1 MKSWHFILFLLLATL
16 AGKRCQAV
24 ELTSWKF
31 THFGYREGI
40 GHPLV
45 MSFFQDSY
53 GFMWI
58 GTKHGIYR
66 FNGIQVRA
74 YRTAKNQTAPLKDIF
89 HIQEDPYRRL
99 WTIASGTILK
109 YNLKSDSFETVAP
122 VSDQPVY
129 NMFHIDRRHRF
140 WCHWSDTLRT
150 YRITKEGELTPLK
163 KYAISIHD
171 IRGYDEDAAGRIWC
185 ISESQGIFRI
195 HPETGAYQNRLLTS
209 NTSQPMALRCLKI
222 LSNQM
227 VCTGGYLWGMV
238 ILDTGLKVLH
248 HEYFGREDDRG
259 LRSIGVRG
267 ILELSNYQ
275 GQPSLLLGT
284 NNQGLVVYHCADHH
298 YEAVNSPEWSEACH
312 DLFIRTLYRDREGN
326 IWVGTI
332 SEGAYALFRKR
343 QWFHSNYLPLPTTSG
358 LQNTV
363 NYLAADIDFPNT
375 PIIWCNSMNT
385 GILGLNLL
393 TGSWTPLLSG
403 DNLNNTFAFYQL
415 SKDEFLIGNTT
426 ETYSLL
432 HRVKRNGPRS
442 KISIRHLLEKDSSFH
457 GEKFSTFVHDIGMPE
472 PDLVYISDVNR
483 GLFTYR
489 LSNGQVEW
497 LYTPFNKGYGI
508 PTKRADAIC
517 SGDSNGIYIACHD
530 DGIFRLDKT
539 TRLIREVKPR
549 MNGQRISLIQIQS
562 ICSSPNHRFLYLA
575 SIDGEGLYILD
586 THEDTCF
593 QLTEK
598 HGLSNNH
605 CINVTCDENGRVWM
619 NTEAGLDCYDPKTGR
634 FWFFDQKDGY
644 KNTSVSYGMF
654 LKKSILFSGGNSCLI
669 TTNIDTLLQN
679 ESNKPAL
686 LVDEIR
692 SAGGIL
698 ARCFSGHQDGRSIPY
713 NKNSLSVSF
722 NLMDL
727 FRAGSAVYRYKIEG
741 GENTWKE
748 IGHQNSLNLTNMSP
762 GNYLLRIQA
771 GLTSGVWMSESSY
784 GFTVE
789 NPWYRSTWFF
799 LGLML
804 ALSALIWLGY
814 RWRLNT
820 VRKEAGLQQK
830 LSELQLSS
838 LRSQM
843 NPHFIFNSLNSIQR
857 FILQRD
863 TRQASNYLNQFAQL
877 MRSILDHSH
886 EQEVSLH
893 SEIDLL
899 NNYVQLEQLRF
910 EGKFKY
916 VLEAN
921 PDINTLDTFIPG
933 MILQPFIE
941 NAIWH
946 GLMNKEGEGLLSI
959 RFSRRG
965 QMLECRIEDNGIGRK
980 ASSEIKAN
988 QGSTYISR
996 GMQITK
1002 ARMEALNRGDIRN
1015 THYQIEDLYEA
1026 DGRAAGTRAIILFQL
1041 KPSKSDAI

>member
-1 MKSWHFILFLLLATL
+1 MP
-16 AGKRCQAV
+16 
-24 ELTSWKF
+24 SWKF

-45 MSFFQDSY
+45 MSFFQDAY

-66 FNGIQVRA
+66 FNGIQVKA
-74 YRTAKNQTAPLKDIF
+74 YHTAKNQTIPLKDIF
-89 HIQEDPYRRL
+89 HIQEDQYRRL
-99 WTIASGTILK
+99 WTIASGTILR
-109 YNLKSDSFETVAP
+109 YNLLKDSFETVAT
-122 VSDQPVY
+122 VSDHSVY
-129 NMFHIDRRHRF
+129 NMFHIDRQQRF

-150 YRITKEGELTPLK
+150 YTITPEGELRPLR
-163 KYAISIHD
+163 KYAIPIND
-171 IRGYDEDAAGRIWC
+171 IRGYDEDARGRIWC

-195 HPETGAYQNRLLTS
+195 NPETGNYQNRVLTLS
-209 NTSQPMALRCLKI
+209 STAQPMALRSLKI

-238 ILDTGLKVLH
+238 MLDTGLRVQH
-248 HEYFGREDDRG
+248 HEFFGRERDRG

-267 ILELSNYQ
+267 ILEYGKYN
-275 GQPSLLLGT
+275 GQPILLLGT
-284 NNQGLVVYHCADHH
+284 NNQGLVIYRCADHH

-312 DLFIRTLYRDREGN
+312 DLFIRTLYRDREDN

-332 SEGAYALFRKR
+332 AEGAYALFRKR
-343 QWFHSNYLPLPTTSG
+343 QYFHSYYLPLPTTSG

-363 NYLAADIDFPNT
+363 NYLAPDIDFPNT

-385 GILGLNLL
+385 GILGLNLF

-403 DNLNNTFAFYQL
+403 DNLNNTFAFLQL
-415 SKDEFLIGNTT
+415 TKDEFLVGNTT
-426 ETYSLL
+426 ETYSIL

-442 KISIRHLLEKDSSFH
+442 KISIRHLLGKDSSFH
-457 GEKFSTFVHDIGMPE
+457 EEKFSTFVHDIKMPE
-472 PDLVYISDVNR
+472 QDLVYVSDVNR

-497 LYTPFNKGYGI
+497 LYAPFNKGYGL
-508 PTKRADAIC
+508 PVKRADAIC
-517 SGDSNGIYIACHD
+517 SGDSNGIYIASHD
-530 DGIFRLDKT
+530 AGIFRLDKT
-539 TRLIREVKPR
+539 TREIREVKPLL
-549 MNGQRISLIQIQS
+549 NDQRVSLQQIQS
-562 ICSSPNHRFLYLA
+562 ICSSPDQRFLYLA
-575 SIDGEGLYILD
+575 SIDGRGLYVMD
-586 THEDTCF
+586 THKDTCF
-593 QLTEK
+593 QMTEK
-598 HGLSNNH
+598 HGISNNH
-605 CINVTCDENGRVWM
+605 CINVTCDKNGLVWM
-619 NTEAGLDCYDPKTGR
+619 NTEVGLDCYDPKTGR
-634 FWFFDQKDGY
+634 IRFFDQKDGY
-644 KNTSVSYGMF
+644 KNTAVSFGMF
-654 LKKSILFSGGNSCLI
+654 SKNSILFSGGNSCLI
-669 TTNIDTLLQN
+669 TADIDTLLQN
-679 ESNKPAL
+679 EPTQPAL
-686 LVDEIR
+686 LIDEIR
-692 SAGGIL
+692 SASGIL
-698 ARCFSGHQDGRSIPY
+698 ARCFSGHLEGPDVPY

-722 NLMDL
+722 NLMEL
-727 FRAGSAVYRYKIEG
+727 FRAGSANYRYKLEG
-741 GENTWKE
+741 GENAWKE

-771 GLTSGVWMSESSY
+771 RLSSGVWMSESSY
-784 GFTVE
+784 GFTVQ

-804 ALSALIWLGY
+804 ALSALIWLSY

-820 VRKEAGLQQK
+820 VRKEAGLKQK

-893 SEIDLL
+893 SEIELL
-899 NNYVQLEQLRF
+899 NNYIQLEQLRF
-910 EGKFKY
+910 EGKFNY
-916 VLEAN
+916 LLETN

-946 GLMNKEGEGLLSI
+946 GLMNKEGEGQLSI

-965 QMLECRIEDNGIGRK
+965 QMLECQIEDNGIGRK

-988 QGSTYISR
+988 QGTTYISR

-1015 THYQIEDLYEA
+1015 THYQIEDLYNA
-1026 DGRAAGTRAIILFQL
+1026 DGKAAGTRAIILFQL
-1041 KPSKSDAI
+1041 KSTKSASV